1 MNMQFS
7 YGLSILTDCIFAVC
21 STSPKVPYHFIIE
34 YLSDPLAIDMSSPR
48 LSLKIPVVETDSI
61 ESCRVWVSADSM
73 AVIDGSGQ
81 CWDSGELP
89 SDIRRIVYA
98 GDSLQSWTKYYWK
111 VGYKTKRE
119 DRFVCSPLSSFT
131 TGMMSPQEW
140 GVARRI
146 IDGHDKEYRPSP

>member
-1 MNMQFS
+1 
-7 YGLSILTDCIFAVC
+7 
-21 STSPKVPYHFIIE
+21 
-34 YLSDPLAIDMSSPR
+34 
-48 LSLKIPVVETDSI
+48 
-61 ESCRVWVSADSM
+61 M

-140 GVARRI
+140 GDARWI
-146 IDGHDKEYRPSP
+146 SDGHDKDYRPSPYFRKDFVTGLSVVTQLLSVDIVSILPSAYSTRTCIINAGRLRHEALSKNQTAVD